1 VEVDMELDSL
11 VLRRDGG
18 TLRRGVCVPCGF
30 GLVLACRSLADG
42 DGRDAL
48 PEQALHMAAD
58 MEHVHAR
65 LLVRLHAALDG
76 SAQLVQ
82 VANSLDEPAP
92 PPVVDVLLVVKGW

>member
-1 VEVDMELDSL
+1 VELDCL

-18 TLRRGVCVPCGF
+18 TLRRVVCVPCGV

-42 DGRDAL
+42 DGRDASL
-48 PEQALHMAAD
+48 AAD

-65 LLVRLHAALDG
+65 LLVRLHKT
-76 SAQLVQ
+76 QLVQ

-92 PPVVDVLLVVKGW
+92 PPVVGVLLVVKGW